1 MSPAQIMTP
10 ASLKTPELCLRVSKA
25 RILVKVLEV
34 EATALASPHTPLLIE
49 VLALIVAGPGLAPVS
64 LPVTSLT

>member
-34 EATALASPHTPLLIE
+34 EAAAVASSHTPLLIK
-49 VLALIVAGPGLAPVS
+49 VLTLIIAGPGLAPVS